1 MGLRG
6 PPSQSPDLK
15 IARGNPGKRPVD
27 NDTPELEALAVA
39 PPKDLKGLALAEWV
53 RLAGDLIAAG
63 VLSKADMGAFKTYC
77 KLAAEID
84 SVEKKIK
91 RVGFEDAMA
100 KGYNNY
106 LLRTRAQYL
115 LAASKLGLTP
125 TTRHAVKKIKGKKQ
139 TAQGRSRFFSDR
151 DQAAG

>member
-6 PPSQSPDLK
+6 PPAEAPDLK
-15 IARGNPGKRPVD
+15 IARGTPGKRRVD

-39 PPKDLKGLALAEWV
+39 PPGDLKGLALKEWV
-53 RLAGDLIAAG
+53 RLAADLIAAG
-63 VLSKADMGAFKTYC
+63 ILSKADMGTFKEYC
-77 KLAAEID
+77 KLFAEID
-84 SVEKKIK
+84 KVEKKIK

-106 LLRTRAQYL
+106 LLKTRAQYL

-125 TTRHAVKKIKGKKQ
+125 TTRHAVKKIKGKQQ
-139 TAQGRSRFFSDR
+139 TAEGRSRFFSGR
-151 DQAAG
+151 EQAIG